1 MRISR
6 ESVPNRGNSKCQS
19 PDVVMGLTVEE
30 QQGNEYGWSEKVGG
44 VGGIMG
50 SLKGKELSLHWVLQA
65 IVRTDLCPI
74 LRVTSGLSRTKF
86 SCLPHSSLIQE
97 PWVHLVGS
105 VVQPQMETCSRAGK
119 PKSTR

>member
-1 MRISR
+1 MAR

-74 LRVTSGLSRTKF
+74 LRVTSGLSRDKILLFAPFQSDSGTLGAPGRV
-86 SCLPHSSLIQE
+86 CCPAPNGDMLQ
-97 PWVHLVGS
+97 
-105 VVQPQMETCSRAGK
+105 TGK